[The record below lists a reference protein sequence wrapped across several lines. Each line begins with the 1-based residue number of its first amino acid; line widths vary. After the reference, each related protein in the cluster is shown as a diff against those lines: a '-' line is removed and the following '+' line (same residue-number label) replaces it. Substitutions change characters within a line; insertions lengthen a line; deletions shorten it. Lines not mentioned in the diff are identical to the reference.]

1 MFISIFQ
8 TLNLLLF
15 LGVVIG
21 IPWFMFTVLRSLRK
35 IESRLE
41 SIESK
46 IRNENI
52 S

>member
-1 MFISIFQ
+1 MFINIFQ

-21 IPWFMFTVLRSLRK
+21 IPWFIITVLRSLRK

-41 SIESK
+41 CIESK
-46 IRNENI
+46 MRNENI